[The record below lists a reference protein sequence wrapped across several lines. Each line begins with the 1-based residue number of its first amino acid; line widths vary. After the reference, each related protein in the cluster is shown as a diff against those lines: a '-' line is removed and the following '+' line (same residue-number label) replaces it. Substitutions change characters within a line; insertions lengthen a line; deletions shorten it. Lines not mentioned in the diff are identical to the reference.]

1 MPEEGQAAVG
11 ATRLVGQFDDE
22 SEGVTLVE
30 VHVALRGEG
39 ALHDGQRMESE
50 PVRKVACGRV
60 NTEHRA
66 RGAEAETDLIGVSH
80 RVVVRDPDVLEGLH
94 VLRLAEAEKVVAIQ
108 GDRPVDGVF
117 QGRLLSGDQLRPATR
132 LVAGMQADLNVVIAA
147 ELEQAADVAPVK
159 VVVRAILHVV
169 STGAEEE
176 DRPTVVSAEDGAH
189 AVVLLQHPGKSIV
202 RVILQ
207 SAEMATDS
215 ADEMASEQLARHA
228 AQGAAEEGRVNVVR
242 EVDLAEC
249 GMRFGGYA
257 TDLAQQPTQQAAV
270 IVDERAAEE
279 AGAMGDRLPA
289 REAAVDVTH
298 IRPHPLFVPAEQKV
312 SAGDDVGVQD
322 DGMSAPR
329 DLRPAKEDRQ
339 VAVQRPPIA
348 PLDHR

>member
-1 MPEEGQAAVG
+1 M
-11 ATRLVGQFDDE
+11 
-22 SEGVTLVE
+22 
-30 VHVALRGEG
+30 
-39 ALHDGQRMESE
+39 
-50 PVRKVACGRV
+50 
-60 NTEHRA
+60 
-66 RGAEAETDLIGVSH
+66 
-80 RVVVRDPDVLEGLH
+80 
-94 VLRLAEAEKVVAIQ
+94 LRLAEAEKVMAIQ
-108 GDRPVDGVF
+108 GDGPVDGIF
-117 QGRLLSGDQLRPATR
+117 QGRLLSGDQFRPATR

-169 STGAEEE
+169 STSAEEE

-207 SAEMATDS
+207 PAEIATEN
-215 ADEMASEQLARHA
+215 AHEIASEQLARHA

-242 EVDLAEC
+242 EVDLAER

-257 TDLAQQPTQQAAV
+257 AHLAQQPTQQAAV

-289 REAAVDVTH
+289 RETAVDIAH
-298 IRPHPLFVPAEQKV
+298 IRPHPLLVPAEQKV

-339 VAVQRPPIA
+339 VAV
-348 PLDHR
+348 HRLPCAALEHR